1 MDHRTGRNAR
11 NTALIRIGIAAAAI
25 AAWTLVPATQSQQQ
39 TSPNSSAQQ
48 NSATN
53 STSQSTT
60 GTPTSAS
67 GSSATAPQQGSSQA
81 PSQQSTAP
89 ASQAAPEV
97 NTQESQVPFR
107 VRVNL
112 VPIRVVVHDSKGQP
126 VKDLKREDFKIFQDG
141 KPQVI
146 STFSVETPNA
156 PAERAEAAAK
166 PADASSR
173 GAASGE
179 EKPTSVQLP
188 TRFVA
193 LLFDDVHVDVG
204 DFMRARNAAVSF
216 VQHSLQPNDRAAIL
230 TFSGQWQQD
239 FTDDHAKLQDA
250 LLAMK
255 PTGVTAFSSNGE
267 SDCPPMDYYEADQ
280 IENKNNQVAL
290 AVATSDAAA
299 CDPAAAQ
306 NPSVATADVQAE
318 SMRILQAGSLETQY
332 SIRGVQGVVRRIT
345 ALPGQRVIVLVSPG
359 FIYPTFETD
368 LWNIVDQAARANV
381 IINALDARGLYVPL
395 PNGDI
400 SQHTRGSPTAA
411 GARSLFRLD
420 AQSAESD
427 VLSTLAYGTGGLFF
441 HNNNDLEAGF
451 RSLAQAPEVIYLL
464 GYTPE
469 GLKMDGKFHS
479 LKVTLAVKGSYAI
492 QARKGFVAPRHEET
506 PAEAA
511 KQEIEDAVFSQEVE
525 SGIPIAMHT
534 QYYMAGASAAKLS
547 IQARVDVG
555 HMRFQKAD
563 GRNLDD
569 LTVVAALFDRNGN
582 YINGYEKLVQ
592 LKLRDATLERLSR
605 TGMTVTTDF
614 DVKPGAYVV
623 RLVVR
628 DSDADMLST
637 QNGVV
642 EIPY

>member
-1 MDHRTGRNAR
+1 MNHRTGRNAR
-11 NTALIRIGIAAAAI
+11 NTALIRIGMAAAAI

-60 GTPTSAS
+60 GTPSPA
-67 GSSATAPQQGSSQA
+67 SATATTPQRGSSQT

-89 ASQAAPEV
+89 AAQAAPEV

-156 PAERAEAAAK
+156 LAKRAEAAAK
-166 PADASSR
+166 PADASSS
-173 GAASGE
+173 GAAAGE

-204 DFMRARNAAVSF
+204 DFMRARNAAVNF

-280 IENKNNQVAL
+280 IENKNNQTAL
-290 AVATSDAAA
+290 AVAISDAIA

-306 NPSVATADVQAE
+306 HPEVAGADVQAE
-318 SMRILQAGSLETQY
+318 AIRILQAGSMETQY
-332 SIRGVQGVVRRIT
+332 SIRGLQGVLRRIT

-368 LWNIVDQAARANV
+368 LWNIVDQAARTNV
-381 IINALDARGLYVPL
+381 IINTLDARGLYVSQL
-395 PNGDI
+395 GGDI
-400 SQHTRGSPTAA
+400 SQRKVGSPTAA
-411 GARSLFRLD
+411 GARSMMREE

-427 VLSTLAYGTGGLFF
+427 VLSTLAYGTGGFFF
-441 HNNNDLEAGF
+441 HNNNDLQAGIQ
-451 RSLAQAPEVIYLL
+451 SLGQAPEVSYLL

-469 GLKMDGKFHS
+469 ALKMDGKFHS